1 MKNKWKT
8 TEDVARG
15 SRVLLPRRVLLPVCL
30 CGLYEYARACVLK
43 LKWLPSTRT
52 CECVCVCVIRYF
64 SDLCHNACKSIKCDK
79 EQEEE
84 EEEEGGRTP
93 AKLAKNLAQCVRL
106 FVMGSQTHFNF
117 ICDALRTNTQTDRQ
131 RLEWGRGAAMAER
144 INHKLM
150 RCECRSFW
158 QRQLSV
164 ASCQLSPVC
173 HVFAQFASV
182 WRGSVPFASL
192 RF

>member
-1 MKNKWKT
+1 MRPIRIR
-8 TEDVARG
+8 AR
-15 SRVLLPRRVLLPVCL
+15 V
-30 CGLYEYARACVLK
+30 CVLK

-84 EEEEGGRTP
+84 EEEEEGGRTP

-117 ICDALRTNTQTDRQ
+117 ICDALRTNTQTVRQRDRQ
-131 RLEWGRGAAMAER
+131 TEAG
-144 INHKLM
+144 
-150 RCECRSFW
+150 
-158 QRQLSV
+158 V
-164 ASCQLSPVC
+164 
-173 HVFAQFASV
+173 
-182 WRGSVPFASL
+182 
-192 RF
+192 